1 MDIQEITARI
11 AIAEVKARYCLT
23 LDTKDWA
30 GYADCFTEDLELDTR
45 PSGGSLTTTRDEA
58 LAIVRQAVET
68 AHTCHHVHSP
78 IMTFNA
84 DGSADVIWAMQDR
97 VVWGPDGQ
105 FAPGLTGHTGF
116 GHYHEHYVQQ
126 SDGRWRIAR
135 QKLTRL
141 YSDNHFEDGVTRPA
155 PNPAPA

>member
-1 MDIQEITARI
+1 MNITEIAARI
-11 AIAEVKARYCLT
+11 AIAEVKARYCLG

-30 GYADCFTEDLELDTR
+30 MYADCFTEDLEMDTR
-45 PSGGSLTTTRDEA
+45 PAGGILTHGRDA
-58 LAIVRQAVET
+58 TVAIIRRSVET

-78 IMTFNA
+78 IMTFNE

-97 VVWGPDGQ
+97 VAWGPDRQ
-105 FAPGLTGHTGF
+105 LEPGLTGHTGF

-126 SDGRWRIAR
+126 TDGRWRIAR

-141 YSDNHFEDGVTRPA
+141 YSDNHYAGGTTRPA
-155 PNPAPA
+155 PPPTPT